1 MTHTTRLRAPCSCE
15 AGRCTCLRG
24 PTDCF
29 PALACA
35 GGYSAV
41 PPLLRRGGKTNYCR
55 GTRRRRLCQP
65 SPRLPAFFTTSF
77 ASWPVCRPQPLS
89 KLIGFFPRIAAA
101 ACPGK
106 VVVPKREERRE
117 CFLLFFS
124 PQPEAETRAEHHS
137 RRVQEHRRPEQKIFE
152 NFAEPAVYAGGRALR
167 KALSNLDSLS
177 LSLSLSRS
185 NLFSFPRYYST

>member
-55 GTRRRRLCQP
+55 RTRRRRLCQP

-101 ACPGK
+101 ACPGRLLY
-106 VVVPKREERRE
+106 PNSDERRE
-117 CFLLFFS
+117 RRERRGALLFFS
-124 PQPEAETRAEHHS
+124 PHAARTRAEHT
-137 RRVQEHRRPEQKIFE
+137 
-152 NFAEPAVYAGGRALR
+152 AAGGFRSTAARSKKSLR
-167 KALSNLDSLS
+167 VSPSL
-177 LSLSLSRS
+177 LC
-185 NLFSFPRYYST
+185 T